1 MFLTEL
7 QNAAESFN
15 IKFNDLQL
23 AQFACYYKLVIDWN
37 KKINLTAITDP
48 KDFAIKHIIDSVSVW
63 NNDKFSKVESVIDI
77 GTGAGFPGIPLKVYK
92 PEIKITV
99 LDSLATRI
107 NFLKI
112 AADEMKLEDIVLVH
126 SRAEDSAHNSDFREK
141 FDLAVSRAVAKL
153 NILTEY
159 DLPFVKIGG
168 FFAALKGSN
177 VSEELEES
185 KRAIKTLGGFLEEY
199 SKIKLPNGDERNLI
213 YIKKIATSPNKFPR
227 KAGTPEKKPLY

>member
-77 GTGAGFPGIPLKVYK
+77 GTGAGFPGIPLKIYK
-92 PEIKITV
+92 PEIKITL
-99 LDSLATRI
+99 LDSLAKRI

-126 SRAEDSAHNSDFREK
+126 SRAEDSAHNPDFREK

-177 VSEELEES
+177 VSEEFEES
-185 KRAIKTLGGFLEEY
+185 KKAIKTLGGTIDGY

-213 YIKKIATSPNKFPR
+213 YIKKIAASPNKFPR
-227 KAGTPEKKPLY
+227 KAGTPEKKPLH